1 MKQDN
6 QMHFSV
12 TTFFVEKKE
21 TLGNENFVFNQ
32 LFTIIHFKES
42 KFNSLHS
49 RAELQRDNWVA
60 S

>member
-1 MKQDN
+1 
-6 QMHFSV
+6 MHFSV

-32 LFTIIHFKES
+32 LFTRIYFKES

-49 RAELQRDNWVA
+49 RAELQRDN
-60 S
+60 

>member
-1 MKQDN
+1 
-6 QMHFSV
+6 MHFSV

-32 LFTIIHFKES
+32 LFTRINFKES

-49 RAELQRDNWVA
+49 RAELQRDN
-60 S
+60 